1 MGTALIGSVLIATL
15 STVASTGVAGSPAV
29 SDSVKSQISTEL
41 VGGVPFVSDA
51 QLTAGLAKA
60 GVGQPEIDS
69 ITAINADAR
78 LKALQVAFALVGLIA
93 IGALFLTSR
102 IPTGPPGQAAP
113 TAAKEPDDAAR
124 HRPGLMSVT
133 ATVA

>member
-29 SDSVKSQISTEL
+29 SDSFKSQIFTEL

-78 LKALQVAFALVGLIA
+78 LKALQVAFRPRR
-93 IGALFLTSR
+93 S
-102 IPTGPPGQAAP
+102 
-113 TAAKEPDDAAR
+113 DR
-124 HRPGLMSVT
+124 HRC
-133 ATVA
+133 TVPDLPDSDRAAGSGCPDRGQGA